1 MKYFVFHNLY
11 LIIFSE
17 IGLILL
23 ICFMIFYSLRTIYKF
38 MLSTEKEDNYLLKS
52 QKLSK
57 KSEIVRIISSI
68 FLIIIIISN
77 IVLYFISELSY
88 AKYFAIFIILLSLDI
103 IILSNSLYIVVDLK
117 ADNTSMESNIKQNN
131 IFTKIFIKIIK
142 NISTILLLL
151 NAITF
156 ALIYSF
162 KLFSFPINFFIVV
175 LLAFFLF
182 IVLFRFFEKYKNVNQ
197 ESKKDEII

>member
-38 MLSTEKEDNYLLKS
+38 ILSYEKEDNYLLKS

-77 IVLYFISELSY
+77 IVFYFMSELSY

-103 IILSNSLYIVVDLK
+103 IILSNSLYIIIDLK
-117 ADNTSMESNIKQNN
+117 ADNTSMESNIKQDN

-182 IVLFRFFEKYKNVNQ
+182 IVLFRFFEKYKNANQ

>member
-38 MLSTEKEDNYLLKS
+38 MSSTQKEDNYLLKS
-52 QKLSK
+52 QKLAK
-57 KSEIVRIISSI
+57 KSEIVRITFSI
-68 FLIIIIISN
+68 FLLIIILSN
-77 IVLYFISELSY
+77 IVLYFMSELSY
-88 AKYFAIFIILLSLDI
+88 AKYFAILIILLNLDI
-103 IILSNSLYIVVDLK
+103 IVLSNSLYIIIDLK
-117 ADNTSMESNIKQNN
+117 TDNINRESNIKQDNN
-131 IFTKIFIKIIK
+131 FAKYFVKLIK

-156 ALIYSF
+156 AFIFSF
-162 KLFSFPINFFIVV
+162 KSFSFPINFFIIV

-182 IVLFRFFEKYKNVNQ
+182 IVLFRFFEKYKNANQ